1 MIFHRN
7 GFHSLKARRNS
18 LKNSDLTFVMA
29 QHTIKEF
36 NDEVK
41 LAIDDAISAILG
53 QQVLKALYAHLKDHY
68 DITRDEIPYRLDTL
82 FDALENTFGVKG
94 ALTLG
99 RVIAKRFYAR
109 MNLQFAE
116 LGNYK
121 LQDYLEDAKIEL
133 ALSPRTKPAKET

>member
-1 MIFHRN
+1 VIFHRN
-7 GFHSLKARRNS
+7 SFHVLKARRNS
-18 LKNSDLTFVMA
+18 LKFSLGLVMA

-53 QQVLKALYAHLKDHY
+53 QQVLKALYAHLQEHY

-109 MNLQFAE
+109 MGLQFVE

-121 LQDYLEDAKIEL
+121 LQDYLEDAKIDLE
-133 ALSPRTKPAKET
+133 LSPRTNSTKPT